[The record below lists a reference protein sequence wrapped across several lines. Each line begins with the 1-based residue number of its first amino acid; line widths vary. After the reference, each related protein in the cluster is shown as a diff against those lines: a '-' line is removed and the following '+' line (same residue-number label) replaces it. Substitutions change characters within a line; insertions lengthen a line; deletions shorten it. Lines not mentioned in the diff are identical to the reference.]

1 MRTIIRTTINQ
12 NVPGNRQD
20 RLVKVAGEVRF
31 VALEQLRLFSQRA
44 SRAWASLAAY
54 AAGYCAAYTGC
65 AKPALAVAVGP
76 TLASLSDSPSDP
88 TRRRRHGMPVAAH
101 ASVTRG

>member
-31 VALEQLRLFSQRA
+31 VALEQLRLFPTRLTGVGQFSG
-44 SRAWASLAAY
+44 SRGEFLGGLY
-54 AAGYCAAYTGC
+54 RLPETG
-65 AKPALAVAVGP
+65 PSRRSRTHLGE
-76 TLASLSDSPSDP
+76 LSGSPSDP
-88 TRRRRHGMPVAAH
+88 TRRCRHSMPVAAH